1 MNPTISPQ
9 VSRSRPQTSCSIAAR
24 GLGKTVSDGDQ
35 SLEILSDIHLEVAA
49 GESLAIVGPSGCGK
63 STLLGLLAGL
73 DLPSAGQVVWGDT
86 VISSLG
92 EEERAALR
100 LGRLGFVF
108 QSFQL
113 MPQFTALEN
122 VMLPLELSGEADA
135 EARAAELLSRVGLGS
150 RLSHFPSTLSGGEQ
164 QRVAVARAFASRP
177 QILFADEPTGSL
189 DAASGS
195 RVMELLFGLQQEAG
209 VTIVVVTHDPA
220 LAQQCSRQVRM
231 EAGRIV

>member
-1 MNPTISPQ
+1 MKFDGSVVREGVPSAST
-9 VSRSRPQTSCSIAAR
+9 SIAAV

-35 SLEILSDIHLEVAA
+35 QLHILSDIHLQINA

-73 DLPSAGQVVWGDT
+73 DLPTSGEVRWGDIA
-86 VISSLG
+86 ISSLD
-92 EEERAALR
+92 EEARAALR

-122 VMLPLELSGEADA
+122 VMLPLELAGHADA
-135 EARAAELLSRVGLGS
+135 GDRAAELLQRVGLAD
-150 RLSHFPSTLSGGEQ
+150 RLGHFPSTLSGGEQ
-164 QRVAVARAFASRP
+164 QRVAVARAFAIRP

-189 DAASGS
+189 DAASGE
-195 RVMELLFGLQQEAG
+195 RVMELLFGLQREVG
-209 VTIVVVTHDPA
+209 VTVVVVTHDPS
-220 LAQQCSRQVRM
+220 LARQCSRQVRM